1 MPILFQQEPQ
11 WKRAGQNSI
20 TTVEWKARSDV
31 IAAISKNLY
40 AAISA
45 RGSMPILF
53 EQEAQW
59 KDLAKTLHITTV
71 EWKTR
76 INVIAA

>member
-11 WKRAGQNSI
+11 RERAGRNSI
-20 TTVEWKARSDV
+20 TTVEWKARSNV
-31 IAAISKNLY
+31 IAAISENLY

-53 EQEAQW
+53 QQEAQ
-59 KDLAKTLHITTV
+59 
-71 EWKTR
+71 
-76 INVIAA
+76 

>member
-1 MPILFQQEPQ
+1 MPTLFQQEPQ
-11 WKRAGQNSI
+11 WKRAGQDSI

-31 IAAISKNLY
+31 IAAISKNIY

-53 EQEAQW
+53 QQEAQW
-59 KDLAKTLHITTV
+59 KRPGQNSAYNSRMEDKD
-71 EWKTR
+71 
-76 INVIAA
+76 